1 MNTDQNNIINIDKT
15 LEDAKSLLNQ
25 FQKIKLRNESNYESK
40 FFQYLDKLS
49 IIQLI
54 LPYLETKDLFN
65 FRLSSRLINTTI
77 CSMPNMILSLYRL
90 KVKIKKENNP
100 PKLDLNALNAQINNE
115 EDIKVQVKSLREI
128 NEFLKT
134 KLFQS
139 ENIIKVCKNDIE
151 YMKNEA
157 KNQEDIIIKLNQ
169 TLSKTSKEEEEIKK
183 ENKLL
188 KQKLEEMNK
197 KYDDNIS
204 ENNKIIEDL
213 KKENE
218 QLKNE
223 KNKFAAA
230 VVQLKKIT
238 DDLKKKNVSKS
249 EALKA
254 IKNFF
259 MNSTMLKLKDIEGFK
274 EKKEENGITEQK

>member
-1 MNTDQNNIINIDKT
+1 
-15 LEDAKSLLNQ
+15 
-25 FQKIKLRNESNYESK
+25 
-40 FFQYLDKLS
+40 
-49 IIQLI
+49 
-54 LPYLETKDLFN
+54 
-65 FRLSSRLINTTI
+65 
-77 CSMPNMILSLYRL
+77 
-90 KVKIKKENNP
+90 
-100 PKLDLNALNAQINNE
+100 
-115 EDIKVQVKSLREI
+115 
-128 NEFLKT
+128 
-134 KLFQS
+134 
-139 ENIIKVCKNDIE
+139 
-151 YMKNEA
+151 MKNEA

-188 KQKLEEMNK
+188 KQKLEEMNQ
-197 KYDDNIS
+197 KYDENVN
-204 ENNKIIEDL
+204 ENNKIIDDL

-274 EKKEENGITEQK
+274 EKKEENGISEQK

>member
-40 FFQYLDKLS
+40 FFLYLDKLS

-134 KLFQS
+134 KLCQS

-188 KQKLEEMNK
+188 KQKLEEMNQ
-197 KYDDNIS
+197 KYDENVN
-204 ENNKIIEDL
+204 ENNKIIDDL

-274 EKKEENGITEQK
+274 EKKEENGISEQK

>member
-139 ENIIKVCKNDIE
+139 ENIIRVCKNDIE

-183 ENKLL
+183 ENTIL
-188 KQKLEEMNK
+188 KQKLEDLNK
-197 KYDDNIS
+197 KYDESVEQNS
-204 ENNKIIEDL
+204 KIIDDL
-213 KKENE
+213 KKETE
-218 QLKNE
+218 QLKGE

-274 EKKEENGITEQK
+274 DKKEENGITEQK

>member
-1 MNTDQNNIINIDKT
+1 MITDQNNIINIDKT
-15 LEDAKSLLNQ
+15 LEDAKRLLNQ

-65 FRLSSRLINTTI
+65 FRLSSRLINSTV
-77 CSMPNMILSLYRL
+77 CSMPNMILSQYRL
-90 KVKIKKENNP
+90 KLKIKKENNP
-100 PKLDLNALNAQINNE
+100 PKIDLNALNAQINNE

-139 ENIIKVCKNDIE
+139 ENIIRVCKNDIE

-157 KNQEDIIIKLNQ
+157 KNQEDIISKLNQ
-169 TLSKTSKEEEEIKK
+169 TLSQTSKEEEEIKK
-183 ENKLL
+183 ENKIL
-188 KQKLEEMNK
+188 KHQLEDLNK
-197 KYDDNIS
+197 KYDESVEQNS
-204 ENNKIIEDL
+204 KIIDDL
-213 KKENE
+213 KKETE
-218 QLKNE
+218 QLKGE

-230 VVQLKKIT
+230 VIQLKKIT

-274 EKKEENGITEQK
+274 DKKEENGITEQK